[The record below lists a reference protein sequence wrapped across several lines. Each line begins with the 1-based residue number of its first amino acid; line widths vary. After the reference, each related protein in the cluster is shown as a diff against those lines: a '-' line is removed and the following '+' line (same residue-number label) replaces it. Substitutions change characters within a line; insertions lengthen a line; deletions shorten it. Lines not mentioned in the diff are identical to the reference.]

1 MGQRVIYVFGY
12 CHLPALALALAT
24 LERPSVV
31 TCLACTCWDT
41 LKGFEK
47 NLSIFRNVDFL
58 VAFMTGVTYYFELE
72 IEIQGFIFGG
82 IWQVWVTFFI
92 TCQNLCLESPFDFS
106 RSVGFLDSFNLQAR
120 VTLLQNNVGSGWK
133 DC

>member
-1 MGQRVIYVFGY
+1 MNIRLVRVDRCPSNGTTRNLFGY

-31 TCLACTCWDT
+31 TCLACTRWDT

-82 IWQVWVTFFI
+82 IWQVLVTFFI

-106 RSVGFLDSFNLQAR
+106 RSVDFLDSFNLQAR
-120 VTLLQNNVGSGWK
+120 VT
-133 DC
+133 

>member
-1 MGQRVIYVFGY
+1 M
-12 CHLPALALALAT
+12 
-24 LERPSVV
+24 
-31 TCLACTCWDT
+31 
-41 LKGFEK
+41 
-47 NLSIFRNVDFL
+47 SIFRNVDFL

-82 IWQVWVTFFI
+82 IWQVLVTFFI

-106 RSVGFLDSFNLQAR
+106 RSALRSVDFLDSFNLQAR